1 MEMSNPSMEG
11 EFVSTSQVEGAQ
23 NFTPPANNAKGFQ

>member
-11 EFVSTSQVEGAQ
+11 EFVSMSQVEGAQ
-23 NFTPPANNAKGFQ
+23 NFTPLQIA